1 MEQKYKQLEKEY
13 EDTNEKFYYN
23 KNTSFYS
30 KGDSKFKAKAS
41 SYLPLPN
48 KNKKIIQD
56 GYEAADSFDFY
67 RNK

>member
-1 MEQKYKQLEKEY
+1 MYKSIEKNWKIY
-13 EDTNEKFYYN
+13 YYN
-23 KNTSFYS
+23 KNTSSYS
-30 KGDSKFKAKAS
+30 KGDSKFKIKAR